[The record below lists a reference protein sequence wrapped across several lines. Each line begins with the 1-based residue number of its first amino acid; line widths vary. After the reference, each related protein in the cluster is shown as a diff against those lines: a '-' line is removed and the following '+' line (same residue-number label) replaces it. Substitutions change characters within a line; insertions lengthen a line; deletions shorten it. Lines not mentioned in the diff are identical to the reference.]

1 MKLRK
6 HLVPLTVCLVSGF
19 AAASN
24 AVAADLGGDC
34 CADIEERVAE
44 LEATTARKGNR
55 KVNLTVTGW
64 VSSQI
69 YFWDDGEESN
79 AYVVDNSTDLASNF
93 KFMGSAKIAPGWD
106 AGFMI
111 SVFTD
116 TGNSLASDQANDEG
130 GAALT
135 VEHSYWWIGNDK
147 LGKVS
152 VGKQFGAADNTVVFT
167 DFTGTLFPANT
178 VVFDGAF
185 MRLRPSD
192 GTGLAASPFGTWQGF
207 LWCEPVG
214 IGIGGDCN
222 GLRTNTV
229 KYESPA
235 FGGFSLAASWGED
248 DQTDLFVNYNGEHGG
263 FKISAA
269 ASYAWNTDNAGVGLG
284 PIFDSEYFQA
294 GGTIKHMA
302 SNLWLHGGYARQD
315 VDEVGMPDGHHF
327 YLKAGWSPKLNALG
341 STHFYGEWARYT
353 DEFGALARPGATCA
367 AFFGAGGAIS
377 NACAN
382 AADPTITITD
392 SEVDRWGLGVV
403 QEIDA
408 ASMTLWA
415 KWRMMELDATFT
427 GGGQQEFEDL
437 QMVLTGAVIFF

>member
-1 MKLRK
+1 MKVRK
-6 HLVPLTVCLVSGF
+6 HLVPLAVGLASGFGLVSSAFG
-19 AAASN
+19 
-24 AVAADLGGDC
+24 ADLGGNC
-34 CADIEERVAE
+34 CADLEERIAE

-55 KVNLTVTGW
+55 KVNLTITGW

-93 KFMGSAKIAPGWD
+93 KFMGSAKISPGWD
-106 AGFMI
+106 AGFQL

-116 TGNSLASDQANDEG
+116 PGNSLASDQTNPSG
-130 GAALT
+130 GAAVT
-135 VEHSYWWIGNDK
+135 VEHAYWWIGNDK

-152 VGKQFGAADNTVVFT
+152 VGRQFGAADNTVVFT

-192 GTGLAASPFGTWQGF
+192 GTGLASSPFGTWQGF
-207 LWCEPVG
+207 LWCETVG

-222 GLRTNTV
+222 GLRTNSV
-229 KYESPA
+229 KYESPT
-235 FGGFSLAASWGED
+235 FGGFSVAASWCED
-248 DQTDLFVNYNGEHGG
+248 DQTDIYANYNGEHAG
-263 FKISAA
+263 FKVSAA
-269 ASYAWNTDNAGVGLG
+269 TSYSWNTDNGGVGLG
-284 PIFDSEYFQA
+284 PIFDAEYFQIGA
-294 GGTIKHMA
+294 TVKHLA
-302 SNLWLHGGYARQD
+302 SNLWLHGAYGHQY
-315 VDEVGMPDGHHF
+315 VDAAGVPDGHHVF
-327 YLKAGWSPKLNALG
+327 LKAGWSPKLNSLG

-353 DEFGALARPGATCA
+353 DEFGALSRPGATCG

-377 NACAN
+377 DACAS
-382 AADPTITITD
+382 AVDTSVTITGSD
-392 SEVDRWGLGVV
+392 VDRWGVGIV
-403 QEIDA
+403 QDIDA

-427 GGGQQEFEDL
+427 GGGKQEVEDL
-437 QMVLTGAVIFF
+437 NMFLTGAVIFF